1 MPGLPRLGGRIA
13 RGEGG
18 QLVAIHP
25 RAVLEQVHVAQDR
38 VAATVVPVVEL
49 TEGTVPLREFPGR
62 EFVEEPGHTVQ
73 GAANTPGTIKRAV
86 DERKQNK
93 NQEQSTQ
100 EETKTSEING

>member
-1 MPGLPRLGGRIA
+1 MGKGLIG
-13 RGEGG
+13 
-18 QLVAIHP
+18 LVAKP
-25 RAVLEQVHVAQDR
+25 ASGLV
-38 VAATVVPVVEL
+38 
-49 TEGTVPLREFPGR
+49 GF
-62 EFVEEPGHTVQ
+62 FGHTVQ